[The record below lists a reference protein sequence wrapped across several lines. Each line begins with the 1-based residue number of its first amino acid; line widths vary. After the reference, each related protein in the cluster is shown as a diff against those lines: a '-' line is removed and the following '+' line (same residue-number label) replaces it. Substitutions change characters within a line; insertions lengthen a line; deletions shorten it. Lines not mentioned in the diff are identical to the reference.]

1 MMANLDVHR
10 APRPQGCLRQGSMPL
25 STATRALLTALD
37 APKATARL
45 DQFVHTIDVFLA
57 DHGSRLGR
65 LLHDLVGPEYL
76 DPPVV
81 PPPIERIRTVD
92 VFLHLVF
99 LRAEALDDVTRAG
112 LRPSPDARPAPEGG
126 TAALIENVFGGC
138 WQITAAHEFKFL
150 RFPHN
155 GSRLTLAA
163 MRRIKYKL
171 GGEPASGARARA
183 TPLFVCSC
191 APAHRAW
198 R

>member
-1 MMANLDVHR
+1 MMANRNVHQ
-10 APRPQGCLRQGSMPL
+10 APGPQGCLRQGSMPL
-25 STATRALLTALD
+25 SAATRALLTALD
-37 APKATARL
+37 DPDAKDRL
-45 DQFVHTIDVFLA
+45 AEFVHTIDAFLA

-76 DPPVV
+76 NPRVV
-81 PPPIERIRTVD
+81 PPHIESIRTVD

-99 LRAEALDDVTRAG
+99 LRGEALDDGTPTG

-126 TAALIENVFGGC
+126 TAALIENAFGAC

-155 GSRLTLAA
+155 GSRLTHAA

-171 GGEPASGARARA
+171 GGEPASGARSRA
-183 TPLFVCSC
+183 TPLFVWSC